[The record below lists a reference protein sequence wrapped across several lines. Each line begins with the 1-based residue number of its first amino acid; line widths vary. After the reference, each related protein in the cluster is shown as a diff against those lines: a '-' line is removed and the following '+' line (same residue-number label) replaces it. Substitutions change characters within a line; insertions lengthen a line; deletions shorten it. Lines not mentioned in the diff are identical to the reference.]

1 LVDAFKHFRFQF
13 NHMTLGHFGDGAHQ
27 QADVGSSPLESRY
40 NLHGGMGMVSMDF
53 PKNGAA

>member
-1 LVDAFKHFRFQF
+1 
-13 NHMTLGHFGDGAHQ
+13 MTLGHFGGGAHQ